1 MDGGVR
7 EPVAGFRS
15 RVTIA
20 GPEVP
25 EQTVMLVNGTERV
38 SPAFLSVQTPLGR
51 ALMGRRP
58 GDEFDVD
65 TSAGR
70 VRVMVLDVRDPSGH
84 GRMVAALERHVCDLK
99 AERQAREKR

>member
-1 MDGGVR
+1 MDGGMR

-25 EQTVMLVNGTERV
+25 EQTVMLVCGHDRV
-38 SPAFLSVQTPLGR
+38 SPAFVSVDTPLGR
-51 ALMGRRP
+51 ALMGRRA
-58 GDEFDVD
+58 GDEVDVE

-70 VRVMVLDVRDPSGH
+70 VRVMVLDVREPTAA
-84 GRMVAALERHVCDLK
+84 GRTVAAVERGLWGFV
-99 AERQAREKR
+99 AQRQARERR